1 MTKAKAKP
9 APRSPGDKG
18 LTAHDVFTPSSF
30 PEHTYVARGDDDL
43 EAKLRFAI
51 KTKGQIVSLSGPSKS
66 GKTVLVEKVVGKDKL
81 VPVVGAGIR
90 DAEQV
95 WTRVLDWIDVP
106 TEASDQKSWQLGT
119 GARVGAKAETDVIIA
134 SAEARGDVNT
144 KFTRRTTGMER
155 KARRGLEQV
164 IEELGGTDF
173 VVLVDDFHYMPRE
186 VQADVAKQLKE
197 AARRDVKIVIAAVP
211 HRADDVIRANAE
223 LQGRVTVIDV
233 GYWRPRDLARIAVG
247 GFDKLNVEIE
257 AASVERLAHQA
268 AGSPQLMQALCLYAC
283 FVLGTIDHMPKRVN
297 EKLKEE
303 DHVKACRLTSTIAD
317 FRSLVD
323 ALEAGPRTRAGD
335 RKEYTFTDGTTG
347 DVYRAILKAIAAE
360 PLVLTFDYEEV
371 LRRVRSL
378 CEGEGPAGSSV
389 TGACAHM
396 SRLAEEQLPTARV
409 LTWDERDQILE
420 IPDPYLSFYLRW
432 SDRLR
437 ETG

>member
-1 MTKAKAKP
+1 MRVAGMTKTKVKE
-9 APRSPGDKG
+9 

-30 PEHTYVARGDDDL
+30 PEHTYVARGDQDL
-43 EAKLRFAI
+43 EDKLRFAI
-51 KTKGQIVSLSGPSKS
+51 KTKGQIVSVSGPSKS
-66 GKTVLVEKVVGKDKL
+66 GKTVLVERVVGKDKL

-90 DAEQV
+90 DADQI
-95 WTRVLDWIDVP
+95 WTRVLDWFDAP
-106 TEASDQKSWQLGT
+106 ADETSQKSWQLMT
-119 GARVGAKAETDVIIA
+119 GARVGAKAEADVIVA
-134 SAEARGDVNT
+134 SGEASGDVNT
-144 KFTRRTTGMER
+144 AFTRRTMGSER

-164 IEELGGTDF
+164 IEQLAGTDL

-197 AARRDVKIVIAAVP
+197 AARRDVKIVTAAVP
-211 HRADDVIRANAE
+211 HRADDMIRANAE

-233 GYWRPRDLARIAVG
+233 GYWRPRDLARIAQSG
-247 GFDKLNVEIE
+247 WDKLNVDIE
-257 AASVERLAHQA
+257 PASVERLAHQA

-283 FVLGTIDHMPKRVN
+283 FVLGTTDRMPKRIS

-317 FRSLVD
+317 YRSLVD
-323 ALEAGPRTRAGD
+323 ALEAGPRARSGD
-335 RKEYTFTDGTTG
+335 RKTYAFLDGTTG

-360 PLVLTFDYEEV
+360 PLVLAFHYEEV
-371 LRRVRSL
+371 LRRIREL
-378 CEGEGPAGSSV
+378 CDGETPSGSSV

-396 SRLAEEQLPTARV
+396 ARLAEEQLPTARV

-420 IPDPYLSFYLRW
+420 LPDPYLSFYLRW

-437 ETG
+437 DVD

>member
-1 MTKAKAKP
+1 MTKP
-9 APRSPGDKG
+9 KG

-30 PEHTYVARGDDDL
+30 PEHTYVARGDADL
-43 EAKLRFAI
+43 EEKLRFAL

-81 VPVVGAGIR
+81 VPVVGAGIL
-90 DAEQV
+90 APEQV
-95 WTRVLDWIDVP
+95 WTRVLDWIDAP
-106 TEASDQKSWQLGT
+106 TDATSQKSWQLST
-119 GARVGAKAETDVIIA
+119 GASVGAKAETDVIVA
-134 SAEARGDVNT
+134 SGAASGDLST
-144 KFTRRTTGMER
+144 RFTRRSTGTER
-155 KARRGLEQV
+155 KKRRGLEQV
-164 IEELGGTDF
+164 IEELGGKDF

-186 VQADVAKQLKE
+186 VRIEVAKQLKE

-211 HRADDVIRANAE
+211 HRADDVIRANPE

-233 GYWRPRDLARIAVG
+233 GYWRRRDLALIAKS
-247 GFDKLNVEIE
+247 GFDALNVDIE
-257 AASVERLAHQA
+257 ADTADRLAHQA

-283 FVLGTIDHMPKRVN
+283 FVLGTIDRMPKRIA
-297 EKLKEE
+297 ERLGPE

-323 ALEAGPRTRAGD
+323 ALEAGPRARAGD
-335 RKEYTFTDGTTG
+335 RKAYAFTDGTSG
-347 DVYRAILKAIAAE
+347 DVYRAILKAIAQE
-360 PLVLTFDYEEV
+360 PLVLAFDYEEV
-371 LRRVRSL
+371 LRRVRQL
-378 CEGEGPAGSSV
+378 CAGEPPAGSSV

-396 SRLAEEQLPTARV
+396 ARLAAEQMPTARV

-437 ETG
+437 QADGPGSR